1 MSVAARPLLAHSLA
15 TSQPPRYS
23 LPVAEKKAIRA
34 WQPGHLALQAAPFHG
49 YAAFVFSTCSAHGF
63 AYGRPYGEGREPL
76 PVPDAGLPTLHGLS
90 PSLGRGGDRFDTCPS
105 GVIMAD
111 TPQRAVLHV
120 PASPRA
126 TASDLP
132 PPEFLNEPV
141 LFIDLGF
148 GSIEFY
154 GTRSQLNADG
164 LIPGEL
170 LWPSA
175 GQYAGW
181 LDGPWHWTLRSV
193 LRDDRRGKQLPR
205 PCHVD
210 YWRLRR
216 HRMDE
221 SVEECEIRGKVRELA
236 EMVFRSSI
244 EGKAYYANE
253 SRLWWKA
260 QQDAAFAKL
269 MCRVLAFAK
278 QSARHS
284 RISKVQGGRHD

>member
-1 MSVAARPLLAHSLA
+1 
-15 TSQPPRYS
+15 
-23 LPVAEKKAIRA
+23 
-34 WQPGHLALQAAPFHG
+34 
-49 YAAFVFSTCSAHGF
+49 
-63 AYGRPYGEGREPL
+63 
-76 PVPDAGLPTLHGLS
+76 
-90 PSLGRGGDRFDTCPS
+90 
-105 GVIMAD
+105 MAD
-111 TPQRAVLHV
+111 TPQRAVLHA

-126 TASDLP
+126 TASELS

-141 LFIDLGF
+141 LFIDFGF

-193 LRDDRRGKQLPR
+193 LPDDRRGKQLPR

-244 EGKAYYANE
+244 EGKAYYADE